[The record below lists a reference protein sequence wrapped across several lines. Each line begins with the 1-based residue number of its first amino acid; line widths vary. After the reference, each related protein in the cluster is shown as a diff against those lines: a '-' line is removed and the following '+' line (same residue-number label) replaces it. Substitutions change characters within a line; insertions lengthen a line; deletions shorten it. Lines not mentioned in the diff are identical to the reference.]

1 MRIAIM
7 GSGGVGG
14 YFGGRLAAAGATVTF
29 IARGAQLHAIREHGL
44 RIQSEMGD
52 LAIVVPVCEEPR
64 EAGPV
69 DLVILAVKMWDT
81 ENAIKA
87 IAPLM
92 TEGTA
97 VMSLQNGVT
106 KDDALREAFGS
117 ECVVGALCYI
127 GAAIAEPGVIQHT
140 GKMQKIVVGEYGG
153 RVSERVTAFAE
164 LCRRAAIDV
173 DVSAD
178 IERAVWEKFVFLV
191 GFSGAT
197 SVIRQPI
204 GPIRGNPAAR
214 ALLAALFAE
223 AADVGRASGVKI
235 SADFAQNRLAFCDTL
250 HPAFTSSMHGDL
262 ERGGRLETPW
272 LHSVVSDL
280 GSHAGIPTPASNFIR
295 DALSLYVDGP
305 PAPPA

>member
-1 MRIAIM
+1 MRVAVM

-14 YFGGRLAAAGATVTF
+14 YFGGRLAAAGAAVTF
-29 IARGAQLHAIREHGL
+29 IARGAQFHAIREQGL
-44 RIQSEMGD
+44 RIQSELGD
-52 LAIVVPVCEEPR
+52 LAIVVPVCDEPR

-69 DLVILAVKMWDT
+69 DLVILSVKMWDT
-81 ENAIKA
+81 ETAIKA

-92 TEGTA
+92 TGRTA

-117 ECVVGALCYI
+117 ERVVGALCYI
-127 GAAIAEPGVIQHT
+127 GAAIADPGVIKHT
-140 GKMQKIVVGEYGG
+140 GKLQRIVLGEYGG
-153 RVSERVTAFAE
+153 RLSERVTAFAE

-173 DVSAD
+173 EVSAD
-178 IERAVWEKFVFLV
+178 IKRAVWEKFVFLV

-204 GPIRGNPAAR
+204 GPIRSNPAAR

-223 AADVGRASGVKI
+223 AADVGRASGVQI
-235 SADFAQNRLAFCDTL
+235 PGDFAENRLAFCDTL

-262 ERGGRLETPW
+262 ERGGRLEIPW
-272 LHSVVSDL
+272 LQGVVSDL
-280 GSHAGIPTPASNFIR
+280 GSHVGIPTPANNFVR
-295 DALSLYVDGP
+295 DILSLYVDGP
-305 PAPPA
+305 PVVPA